1 VEERDILRLERH
13 YPLPVVH
20 TSCPRKNL
28 NQRVILKEILKQL
41 KRSSR
46 QVKENI
52 YRAPWHINTAYLPSG
67 LLPRE

>member
-1 VEERDILRLERH
+1 
-13 YPLPVVH
+13 VH
-20 TSCPRKNL
+20 TSCPRQDL
-28 NQRVILKEILKQL
+28 NQRIVLKEILKQL
-41 KRSSR
+41 KRMSK